1 MDKIVPDPPLD
12 AFHTSAHRGTLLF
25 TTHPGIPARDALE
38 HVSLLL
44 KGAELNADDI
54 SAHLS
59 GLEAEQLWNVI
70 HSMEIGGLAAD

>member
-25 TTHPGIPARDALE
+25 ATHPGIPARDALE

-44 KGAELNADDI
+44 KGA
-54 SAHLS
+54 
-59 GLEAEQLWNVI
+59 
-70 HSMEIGGLAAD
+70 